1 MPPPRR
7 PKFDDRLRPVWR
19 ATVADHVIGLAWS
32 GESLAA
38 AAVSGP
44 VTVFD
49 AAGRVAHALAGH
61 GFGTT
66 AVQWQPGGT
75 LLATAGQDGRVKLW
89 AGGTEVASLDG
100 GAQWVERLA
109 WHPDGTRLA
118 TTAGKKVRLWSAAGE
133 LLREYAGH
141 AATVH
146 DLAWQPGTGH
156 LAAAAYGG
164 VSLYDGVQPGA
175 VRTFAWKGSPLVLAW
190 SPDGKMLA
198 HGNQDATVHFWFAA
212 AGTPLHMTGFPAK
225 VRELSWDATG
235 RHLATGGGAAV
246 CVWDCAG
253 KGPEGRTPLMLLEDD
268 AEAPV
273 TAVQWQRRGPL
284 LASAYANGDLHL
296 WQPAAK
302 SPLAG
307 RDKVGPD
314 KAVSLAWSP
323 DDRRVAVGTA
333 TGEVAVYRVT

>member
-1 MPPPRR
+1 MPPARR
-7 PKFDDRLRPVWR
+7 AKSDNRLRPVWR
-19 ATVADHVIGLAWS
+19 AAVADHVVGLAWS
-32 GESLAA
+32 GDALAV

-49 AAGRVAHALAGH
+49 AAGHVKHALPGH
-61 GFGTT
+61 GFGTS
-66 AVQWQPGGT
+66 ALGWQPRGD
-75 LLATAGQDGRVKLW
+75 LLATAGQDGRARLW
-89 AGGTEVASLDG
+89 SGGVEVRSLDG

-118 TTAGKKVRLWSAAGE
+118 TAAGKKVRLWSAAGE

-141 AATVH
+141 AATVQ
-146 DLAWQPGTGH
+146 DLAWQPGGGH

-164 VSLYDGVQPGA
+164 VSLYDGVAPEA
-175 VRTFAWKGSPLVLAW
+175 LRAFAWKGSPLALAW
-190 SPDGKMLA
+190 SPDGKLLA

-212 AGTPLHMTGFPAK
+212 AGTPLQMTGFPAK
-225 VRELSWDATG
+225 VRDLSWDTTS

-246 CVWDCAG
+246 CVWDCGGA
-253 KGPEGRTPLMLLEDD
+253 GPEGRKPRMLLEDD

-273 TAVQWQRRGPL
+273 SAVQWQRRGPL
-284 LASAYANGDLHL
+284 LASGDASGEVHL

-307 RDKVGPD
+307 RDKASAE
-314 KAVSLAWSP
+314 KAVALAWSP
-323 DDRRVAVGTA
+323 DDRLLAVGTA
-333 TGEVAVYRVT
+333 AGEVAVYRVG